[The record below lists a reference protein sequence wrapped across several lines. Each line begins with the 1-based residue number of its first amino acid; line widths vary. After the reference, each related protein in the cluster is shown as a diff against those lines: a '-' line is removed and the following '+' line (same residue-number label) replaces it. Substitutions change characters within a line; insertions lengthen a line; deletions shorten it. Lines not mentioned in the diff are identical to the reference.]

1 MLSMYKES
9 GRCRRCLFQFRHRLI
24 IRFSSVDLIFHA
36 VAFSFDND
44 GFGVMKEPI
53 KDGRSEYAVIVEDFR
68 PVFEGFIGG
77 NNQGAL
83 LIAKADNLEQEVCS
97 CFVNR
102 QESYLVNL
110 CGVPHKLTR

>member
-1 MLSMYKES
+1 M
-9 GRCRRCLFQFRHRLI
+9 I

-77 NNQGAL
+77 T
-83 LIAKADNLEQEVCS
+83 EVSPKS
-97 CFVNR
+97 CPI
-102 QESYLVNL
+102 ESRN
-110 CGVPHKLTR
+110 HA